1 MNLEDID
8 IFKTLVAFFVSLI
21 TGGGL
26 LVGVK
31 KAVKAAGAN
40 GWRVGFEINI
50 AKVDLVKLKKEA
62 ASGREAKARAD
73 AIATAAE
80 VRVAKAEAAAAHAC
94 TRCEALTKER
104 DALALR
110 IAQEGKP

>member
-8 IFKTLVAFFVSLI
+8 VFKILVAFFATLLG
-21 TGGGL
+21 GGGL

-40 GWRVGFEINI
+40 GWRVGGEVWI
-50 AKVDLVKLKKEA
+50 AKVDLARLRKEA

-73 AIATAAE
+73 AIVAAAE
-80 VRVAKAEAAAAHAC
+80 ARVAKAEAAAAHAC
-94 TRCEALTKER
+94 ARCEVIVKER
-104 DALALR
+104 DALALK
-110 IAQEGKP
+110 IAQEGK